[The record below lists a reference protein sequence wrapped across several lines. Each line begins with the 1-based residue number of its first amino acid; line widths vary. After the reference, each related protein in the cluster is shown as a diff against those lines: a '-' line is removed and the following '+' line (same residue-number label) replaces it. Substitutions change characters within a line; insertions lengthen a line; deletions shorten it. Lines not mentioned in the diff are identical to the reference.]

1 MKRIGNTMKIRQAK
15 FKAWSYCSDY
25 KSVYSLDENNPVCK
39 IESGNDNLNAQYTR
53 FIRFAPLM
61 FNVLKM
67 TKDEIEK
74 NNLTVSSEL
83 IKNINETL
91 KLAKE

>member
-1 MKRIGNTMKIRQAK
+1 MKIKQAK

-39 IESGNDNLNAQYTR
+39 IESGNDDLNTQYTR

-61 FNVLKM
+61 FNVLRM
-67 TKDEIEK
+67 VKDEIEK
-74 NNLTVSSEL
+74 NNLIFDSKLLKT
-83 IKNINETL
+83 IKDTL
-91 KLAKE
+91 ELAKE

>member
-1 MKRIGNTMKIRQAK
+1 MKIKQAK

-39 IESGNDNLNAQYTR
+39 VESGNDDLNTQYTR

-61 FNVLKM
+61 FNALRMVKN
-67 TKDEIEK
+67 EIEK
-74 NNLTVSSEL
+74 NKLTVNSKL
-83 IKNINETL
+83 IKEINETL
-91 KLAKE
+91 KLVKE